1 MKTIEGA
8 IPIIRAIHGMNNFV
22 NLYYPYMKACFE
34 NHSLELLQQSE
45 EVDTLYKTNQITL
58 DEYEQYIQHDIL
70 QSELSNIKQD
80 FTNAEKM
87 TYTRIVKSTK
97 RDRATSLMYGLSIC
111 CDMENENK
119 NKIYKKQVKS
129 NVSSLTS
136 LARKPKLYSH

>member
-1 MKTIEGA
+1 M
-8 IPIIRAIHGMNNFV
+8 
-22 NLYYPYMKACFE
+22 
-34 NHSLELLQQSE
+34 
-45 EVDTLYKTNQITL
+45 

-111 CDMENENK
+111 CEMENENK
-119 NKIYKKQVKS
+119 NKIYKKKTGNHS
-129 NVSSLTS
+129 TLLSM
-136 LARKPKLYSH
+136 ARKPSIIRNY

>member
-1 MKTIEGA
+1 
-8 IPIIRAIHGMNNFV
+8 
-22 NLYYPYMKACFE
+22 MKACFE
-34 NHSLELLQQSE
+34 NHTLELLEQST
-45 EVDTLYKTNQITL
+45 EVDTLYKQNQITL

-111 CDMENENK
+111 CEKENENK
-119 NKIYKKQVKS
+119 NRIYKKKTKA
-129 NVSSLTS
+129 NVSTLTS
-136 LARKPKLYSH
+136 LARRPQLYSH